1 MERFRAWHVG
11 LRPWRLRTSAAPSE
25 ADLRVSGRLPL
36 YGVLVL
42 MLIAAGGFFLW
53 ARQQQFDGAREA
65 TGAKAAFIASSILRS
80 NLSPSDLSRPVRGKR
95 VQQLDHLFRTQILLA
110 GNLRGSLVNQDG
122 LITYSTDHRLIGQR
136 FVQGDGGRSGT
147 LDVRVPVMPH
157 GSDPDAAFELS
168 VARAPLASAAQAQAL
183 RSTAILGLIMIGLY
197 LSFLPVLAFVTSRIR
212 GRLRAMKYRVR
223 EMEHQAFHDTLTG
236 LPNRALFRD
245 RVEQAIRSAKRL
257 GGTVAV
263 MVMDLDRFKEVN
275 DTFGHQSGD
284 HLLKE
289 VGAHVEGPLRDS
301 DTVARLGGDE
311 FAILAP
317 SVAGPVGALAIAER
331 AIRDLQRPH
340 NVNGVEVDVG
350 ASIGVALYPHHGDN
364 VDALLRCADIALYVS
379 KTTGAPSLY
388 ALEHDNHSAD
398 RLALGAQLRRA
409 ISDREIT
416 VYYQPETNFKT
427 GNIDKVEALVRWQ
440 HPERGLLSPGE
451 FLPVA
456 EDTGLIRPLTSY
468 VLDVVLEQWR
478 QWYEQGLELSMAVN
492 ITGRDLFDQ
501 RFAYEVKDLLRKWSV
516 PPSRLELEITEQ
528 AVLIDPVRAH
538 SILHSLNVFGV
549 RLAIDDF
556 GTGNSSLAQ
565 LKRLPVEVLKIDR
578 SFVLNMLA
586 DEDDATIVR
595 STIDLA
601 HNLGLQVVAEGIE
614 SAAIWN
620 RLRQLGC
627 DIGQGYYLS
636 GPLPAERLSS
646 LLDRLPR
653 DMARATGRPLLLA
666 AAPTPRVRPVEEPQ
680 EEAIRAVS

>member
-1 MERFRAWHVG
+1 
-11 LRPWRLRTSAAPSE
+11 
-25 ADLRVSGRLPL
+25 
-36 YGVLVL
+36 
-42 MLIAAGGFFLW
+42 MLLALGGFFLW
-53 ARQQQFDGAREA
+53 ARQQEMDGATDA
-65 TGAKAAFIASSILRS
+65 TGAKAEFIASSILRS
-80 NLSPSDLSRPVRGKR
+80 NLSPRDLTSPVGRER
-95 VQQLDHLFRTQILLA
+95 ERQLDLLFRQQILLA
-110 GNLRGSLVNQDG
+110 GNVRASVINGGGV
-122 LITYSTDHRLIGQR
+122 ITYSTDHALIGRR
-136 FVQGDGGRSGT
+136 FTQGDGGASGT
-147 LDVRVPVMPH
+147 LDVRVPLTLSHHALP
-157 GSDPDAAFELS
+157 AAFELS
-168 VARAPLASAAQAQAL
+168 VARAPVASVAQAQAF
-183 RSTAILGLIMIGLY
+183 RSTGVLALIMIGLY
-197 LSFLPVLAFVTSRIR
+197 LSFLPVLAVVTDRIR
-212 GRLRAMKYRVR
+212 RRLRGMKGRVR

-245 RVEQAIRSAKRL
+245 RVEQSIRSAKRV

-284 HLLKE
+284 QLLKE
-289 VGAHVEGPLRDS
+289 VGVQVEGPLRDS

-331 AIRDLQRPH
+331 AISDLQQPH
-340 NVNGVEVDVG
+340 KVNGVEVDVG

-388 ALEHDNHSAD
+388 ALEHDNHSAE

-409 ISDREIT
+409 INDREIT
-416 VYYQPETNFKT
+416 VYYQPETNFRT
-427 GNIDKVEALVRWQ
+427 GNIDKVEALVRWD
-440 HPERGLLSPGE
+440 HAERGLLAPGE

-456 EDTGLIRPLTSY
+456 EDTGLIRPLTSF
-468 VLDVVLEQWR
+468 VLDVVLEQSHKWH
-478 QWYEQGLELSMAVN
+478 QQGLEVVIAVN

-501 RFAYEVKDLLRKWSV
+501 RFAYEVKDLLRKWKV
-516 PPSRLELEITEQ
+516 RPSRLELEITEN

-538 SILHSLNVFGV
+538 SILRTLSGFGV

-565 LKRLPVEVLKIDR
+565 LKRLPVEVLKIDK

-586 DEDDATIVR
+586 DDDDATIVR

-614 SAAIWN
+614 SAAMWN
-620 RLRQLGC
+620 RLRHLGC

-636 GPLPAERLSS
+636 GPLPAARLSA
-646 LLDRLPR
+646 LLGRLPR
-653 DMARATGRPLLLA
+653 DMSSASGRPLALA
-666 AAPTPRVRPVEEPQ
+666 AAPPPKSSRPSDEEPDP
-680 EEAIRAVS
+680 ELIPAPVRAVS

>member
-1 MERFRAWHVG
+1 
-11 LRPWRLRTSAAPSE
+11 
-25 ADLRVSGRLPL
+25 
-36 YGVLVL
+36 
-42 MLIAAGGFFLW
+42 MLIASGGFFLW
-53 ARQQQFDGAREA
+53 ARQQQIDGATDA
-65 TGAKAAFIASSILRS
+65 TGAKAEFIASSILRS
-80 NLSPSDLSRPVRGKR
+80 NLSSEDVAGPVTPTREH
-95 VQQLDHLFRTQILLA
+95 QLDRLFHEQILLA
-110 GNLRGSLVNQDG
+110 GNARATVIDG
-122 LITYSTDHRLIGQR
+122 DGMITYSTDAGLIGKH
-136 FVQGDGGRSGT
+136 FTEADGGASDT
-147 LDVRVPVMPH
+147 LDVRVPLVLS
-157 GSDPDAAFELS
+157 GGQRATFELS
-168 VARAPLASAAQAQAL
+168 VARAPIDSVAQAQAL
-183 RSTAILGLIMIGLY
+183 RSTAVLALIMIALY
-197 LSFLPVLAFVTSRIR
+197 LSFLPVLAVVTNRIR
-212 GRLRAMKYRVR
+212 RRLRDMKYRVR

-245 RVEQAIRSAKRL
+245 RVEQSIRTAKRL

-284 HLLKE
+284 QLLKE
-289 VGAHVEGPLRDS
+289 VGTHVVGPLRES

-331 AIRDLQRPH
+331 AVRDLQQPH
-340 NVNGVEVDVG
+340 QVNGVEVDVG

-379 KTTGAPSLY
+379 KTTGSPALY

-416 VYYQPETNFKT
+416 VFYQPQTNFQT
-427 GNIDKVEALVRWQ
+427 GSIDKVEALVRWE
-440 HPERGLLSPGE
+440 HSERGLLSPGE

-478 QWYEQGLELSMAVN
+478 RWYEQGLEVCVAVN

-501 RFAYEVKDLLRKWSV
+501 RFAYEVKDLLRKWKV
-516 PPSRLELEITEQ
+516 RPSRLELEITEQ

-538 SILHSLNVFGV
+538 SILHSLSGFGV

-565 LKRLPVEVLKIDR
+565 LKRLPVEVLKIDK

-614 SAAIWN
+614 SAAMWN

-636 GPLPAERLSS
+636 GPLPAARLST
-646 LLDRLPR
+646 LLERLPR
-653 DMARATGRPLLLA
+653 DMTRSSGRPLALA
-666 AAPTPRVRPVEEPQ
+666 AAPPPRVREPSDAEPQ
-680 EEAIRAVS
+680 PVRAVS

>member
-1 MERFRAWHVG
+1 MLSRMESIGVWLAGRR
-11 LRPWRLRTSAAPSE
+11 RRRLRISSSSSE
-25 ADLRVSGRLPL
+25 PDLRVSARLPL
-36 YGVLVL
+36 YGLLALMVL
-42 MLIAAGGFFLW
+42 AAGGCFLFVR
-53 ARQQQFDGAREA
+53 AEQIADA
-65 TGAKAAFIASSILRS
+65 TGTVEAKAEFIASSILRTQ
-80 NLSPSDLSRPVRGKR
+80 LTPRDLILPVRGDR
-95 VQQLDHLFRTQILLA
+95 VHQLDHLFAQQILVQ
-110 GNLRGSLVNQDG
+110 GNRRGSVIG
-122 LITYSTDHRLIGQR
+122 RGGVITYSTDHALIGR
-136 FVQGDGGRSGT
+136 PASGIHPPPGSLRVQ
-147 LDVRVPVMPH
+147 VPLALSPSVPE
-157 GSDPDAAFELS
+157 GSFGLTVP
-168 VARAPLASAAQAQAL
+168 RAPITAFADDQAL
-183 RSTAILGLIMIGLY
+183 RTTGLLALLLAALY
-197 LSFLPVLAFVTSRIR
+197 LSFLPVLHIATKRIR
-212 GRLRAMKYRVR
+212 GRLRDMKYRVG

-263 MVMDLDRFKEVN
+263 MLMDLDRFKEVN

-284 HLLKE
+284 QLLKE
-289 VGAHVEGPLRDS
+289 VGTHLVAPLRES

-317 SVAGPVGALAIAER
+317 AVAGPVGALAIAER
-331 AIRDLQRPH
+331 AIEDLQQPH
-340 NVNGVEVDVG
+340 QVSGVEVDVG
-350 ASIGVALYPHHGDN
+350 ASIGVALFPHHGED

-409 ISDREIT
+409 IQHREIT
-416 VYYQPETNFKT
+416 VHYQPKADFRT
-427 GNIDKVEALVRWQ
+427 GNIDSVEALVRWE
-440 HPERGLLSPGE
+440 HSERGLLAPGE

-468 VLDVVLEQWR
+468 VLDLTLEQWR
-478 QWYEQGLELSMAVN
+478 RWYDQGLELSVAVN

-501 RFAYEVKDLLRKWSV
+501 RFAYEVKDLLRKWGV
-516 PPSRLELEITEQ
+516 RPSRLELEITEN

-538 SILHSLNVFGV
+538 SILHSLSGFGV

-565 LKRLPVEVLKIDR
+565 LKRLPVEVLKIDK
-578 SFVLNMLA
+578 SFVLQMLV

-595 STIDLA
+595 STIELA
-601 HNLGLQVVAEGIE
+601 HNLGLEVVAEGIE
-614 SAAIWN
+614 SAAMWH

-636 GPLPAERLSS
+636 GPLPAERLFQ
-646 LLDRLPR
+646 LLTRLPR
-653 DMARATGRPLLLA
+653 DTNRPKVMPLALA
-666 AAPTPRVRPVEEPQ
+666 AMPPQPVRE
-680 EEAIRAVS
+680 AVS